1 MKKIIMISL
10 LMFISCFYYQNI
22 KASDYLTYQEIVFDI
37 DGGELLEDFSYQ
49 DYEKYYG
56 RLQKRRFWGWIT
68 LVSYDAEE
76 VTFTKETLYIIENQ
90 GDTAITQTFSV
101 KTEEQ
106 VKKQYS
112 VTGSLGMNISGK
124 EYGFKLGLEEELK
137 YSITATKTSSVE
149 EEFEIK
155 VYVDPMTKL
164 IVQIQGEGKVSSGV
178 AKYYRFWKNVK
189 KGGWEIF
196 VVTTEYY
203 SLQKIR
209 IDET

>member
-1 MKKIIMISL
+1 MKKIIMIAL
-10 LMFISCFYYQNI
+10 LTFISCFYYQSI
-22 KASDYLTYQEIVFDI
+22 KANDYLTYQEIVFEI
-37 DGGELLEDFSYQ
+37 DGGELLEDFSST

-56 RLQKRRFWGWIT
+56 RLKKRRFWGWIT
-68 LVSYDAEE
+68 LVSYNGEE
-76 VTFTKETLYIIENQ
+76 VKFTKETLYIIENQ

-101 KTEEQ
+101 KTKEQ

-137 YSITATKTSSVE
+137 YSITATKTTSVE

>member
-10 LMFISCFYYQNI
+10 LTFISCFYYQNI
-22 KASDYLTYQEIVFDI
+22 KASEYLTYQEIIFEI
-37 DGGELLEDFSYQ
+37 DGGELLEDFSRK
-49 DYEKYYG
+49 DYEKYYD
-56 RLQKRRFWGWIT
+56 RLKNRRFWGWIT
-68 LVSYDAEE
+68 LVAYDAEE
-76 VTFTKETLYIIENQ
+76 VKFTKETLYIIENQ

-101 KTEEQ
+101 KTKEQ

-112 VTGSLGMNISGK
+112 VTGSLGINLNGK

-137 YSITATKTSSVE
+137 YSITATKTTSVE

-209 IDET
+209 INET

>member
-76 VTFTKETLYIIENQ
+76 VTFIKETLYIIENQ

>member
-1 MKKIIMISL
+1 MISL

-76 VTFTKETLYIIENQ
+76 VTFIKETLYIIENQ

-112 VTGSLGMNISGK
+112 VTGSLGMNI
-124 EYGFKLGLEEELK
+124 
-137 YSITATKTSSVE
+137 
-149 EEFEIK
+149 
-155 VYVDPMTKL
+155 
-164 IVQIQGEGKVSSGV
+164 
-178 AKYYRFWKNVK
+178 
-189 KGGWEIF
+189 GG
-196 VVTTEYY
+196 
-203 SLQKIR
+203 
-209 IDET
+209 